1 MTQQNDF
8 KLVPECL
15 DDVTVEWCDKVLHK
29 DGCISDNVSVSNI
42 EKGTLASDANDSDT
56 GGGLS
61 GSPMY
66 KVKFN
71 IKNDSIR

>member
-29 DGCISDNVSVSNI
+29 DGCISNNVSVSNI

-61 GSPMY
+61 GSPMF
-66 KVKFN
+66 KVKLTY
-71 IKNDSIR
+71 R